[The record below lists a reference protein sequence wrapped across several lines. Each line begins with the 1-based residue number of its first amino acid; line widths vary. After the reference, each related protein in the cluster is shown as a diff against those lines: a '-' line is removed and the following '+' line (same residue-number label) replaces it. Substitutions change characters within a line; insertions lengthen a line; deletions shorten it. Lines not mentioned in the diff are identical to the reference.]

1 MVRLSSGALSLCG
14 LLLVLAGC
22 RTALGP
28 WRDLPPPAS
37 ILSTAEP
44 VWQQLA
50 SRRRS
55 FHNLKG
61 LARVRFSTPTQ
72 NLSIEEMVVVLQ
84 GFDAMRLEGIG
95 PLGQPLFLLITNGQR
110 FSLYTPQD
118 ARLVSGTASAQN
130 LSRLFGMALA
140 PATLQYLLLGDVP
153 LATLPGGGE
162 LAYLS
167 RSNLY
172 LWEGRPPEQFQDY
185 RIWFEPYRLQPV
197 RVEVTQ
203 PYGDPVLRVQYED
216 FQQFGDVALPQRI
229 TIEQPLAD
237 RRVVWHYTDVRLNP
251 GVSPTLFR
259 LHAPVGTERIELD

>member
-1 MVRLSSGALSLCG
+1 MVRLNSGALSLCG
-14 LLLVLAGC
+14 FLLVLAGC
-22 RTALGP
+22 RTTLGP
-28 WRDLPPPAS
+28 WADLPPPTS

-50 SRRRS
+50 RRRHS
-55 FHNLKG
+55 FRNLKG
-61 LARVRFSTPTQ
+61 LARVRFSTTTQ
-72 NLSIEEMVVVLQ
+72 NISVEEMVVVLQ

-95 PLGQPLFLLITNGQR
+95 PLGQPLFLLITDGQR

-140 PATLQYLLLGDVP
+140 PAVLQYLLLGDVP
-153 LATLPGGGE
+153 LATLPEGGR
-162 LAYLS
+162 LAYVS
-167 RSNLY
+167 HSNLY
-172 LWEGRPPEQFQDY
+172 LWEGRAPGQFQDY

-203 PYGDPVLRVQYED
+203 PYGDPVLQVQYED
-216 FQQFGDVALPQRI
+216 FQPFGADSLPHRI
-229 TIEQPLAD
+229 TIEQPLAG

-251 GVSPTLFR
+251 GVSPALFR
-259 LHAPVGTERIELD
+259 MRAPVGTERIELD